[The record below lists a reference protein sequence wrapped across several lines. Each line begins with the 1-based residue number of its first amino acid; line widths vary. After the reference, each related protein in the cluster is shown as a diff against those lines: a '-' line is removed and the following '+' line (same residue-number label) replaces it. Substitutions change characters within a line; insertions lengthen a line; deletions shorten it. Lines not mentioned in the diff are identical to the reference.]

1 MDQYF
6 LGTSVPTE
14 ENEAADV
21 SSRTNIAHMVVV
33 VYFFLNLERIYI
45 NIDMRAFFTNLLA
58 AAIVVAG
65 CQSSNDIDD
74 VVNDDVEGNI
84 GTVVA
89 YVEGME
95 DKDPNFLIDVQAIK
109 DFKFDFTVKTE
120 TPTYLYAISYF
131 NPTCDVL
138 ELESNNKK
146 GAYPYDAVLPLD
158 WLQVLQIDSQT
169 YECSI
174 TNVDS
179 AMEFFQSVRGIAL
192 LFADVD
198 GNKDP
203 GGIVL
208 QAE

>member
-1 MDQYF
+1 MQSC
-6 LGTSVPTE
+6 TKEP
-14 ENEAADV
+14 
-21 SSRTNIAHMVVV
+21 
-33 VYFFLNLERIYI
+33 
-45 NIDMRAFFTNLLA
+45 
-58 AAIVVAG
+58 
-65 CQSSNDIDD
+65 SSNDIDD

-95 DKDPNFLIDVQAIK
+95 DKDPNLLIDVQAIK

-120 TPTYLYAISYF
+120 TPTY
-131 NPTCDVL
+131 DVL

-198 GNKDP
+198 GNKTP
-203 GGIVL
+203 GSIVL
-208 QAE
+208 QTENH

>member
-1 MDQYF
+1 MGNIRYIF
-6 LGTSVPTE
+6 LLIGM
-14 ENEAADV
+14 
-21 SSRTNIAHMVVV
+21 I
-33 VYFFLNLERIYI
+33 FF
-45 NIDMRAFFTNLLA
+45 MQ
-58 AAIVVAG
+58 G
-65 CQSSNDIDD
+65 CAKESSSNDIDD

-95 DKDPNFLIDVQAIK
+95 DKDPNLLIDVQAIK

-120 TPTYLYAISYF
+120 TPTY
-131 NPTCDVL
+131 DVL

-192 LFADVD
+192 LFADID
-198 GNKDP
+198 GNKTP
-203 GGIVL
+203 GSIVL
-208 QAE
+208 QTEKH

>member
-1 MDQYF
+1 
-6 LGTSVPTE
+6 
-14 ENEAADV
+14 
-21 SSRTNIAHMVVV
+21 
-33 VYFFLNLERIYI
+33 
-45 NIDMRAFFTNLLA
+45 MRAFFTNLLA

-74 VVNDDVEGNI
+74 VVNDEVEGNI

-120 TPTYLYAISYF
+120 T
-131 NPTCDVL
+131 PTCDVL

-179 AMEFFQSVRGIAL
+179 AMVFFQSVRGIAL

-198 GNKDP
+198 GNKTP
-203 GGIVL
+203 GSIVL
-208 QAE
+208 QTENH

>member
-1 MDQYF
+1 MGNIRYIF
-6 LGTSVPTE
+6 LLIGM
-14 ENEAADV
+14 
-21 SSRTNIAHMVVV
+21 I
-33 VYFFLNLERIYI
+33 FFMQSCTKEP
-45 NIDMRAFFTNLLA
+45 
-58 AAIVVAG
+58 
-65 CQSSNDIDD
+65 SSNDIDD
-74 VVNDDVEGNI
+74 VVNDEVEGNI

-95 DKDPNFLIDVQAIK
+95 DKDPNLLIDVQAIK

-120 TPTYLYAISYF
+120 TPTY
-131 NPTCDVL
+131 DVL

-192 LFADVD
+192 LFADID
-198 GNKDP
+198 GNKTP
-203 GGIVL
+203 GSIVL
-208 QAE
+208 QTENH

>member
-1 MDQYF
+1 MGNIRYIF
-6 LGTSVPTE
+6 LLIGM
-14 ENEAADV
+14 
-21 SSRTNIAHMVVV
+21 I
-33 VYFFLNLERIYI
+33 FFMQSCTKEP
-45 NIDMRAFFTNLLA
+45 
-58 AAIVVAG
+58 
-65 CQSSNDIDD
+65 SSNDIDD

-95 DKDPNFLIDVQAIK
+95 DKDPNLLIDVQAIK

-120 TPTYLYAISYF
+120 TPTY
-131 NPTCDVL
+131 DVL

-198 GNKDP
+198 GNKTP
-203 GGIVL
+203 GSIVL
-208 QAE
+208 QTENH

>member
-1 MDQYF
+1 M
-6 LGTSVPTE
+6 
-14 ENEAADV
+14 
-21 SSRTNIAHMVVV
+21 
-33 VYFFLNLERIYI
+33 
-45 NIDMRAFFTNLLA
+45 
-58 AAIVVAG
+58 
-65 CQSSNDIDD
+65 
-74 VVNDDVEGNI
+74 
-84 GTVVA
+84 VA

-95 DKDPNFLIDVQAIK
+95 DKDPNLLIDVQAIK

-120 TPTYLYAISYF
+120 TPTYLYAIRYL
-131 NPTCDVL
+131 NPTYDVL

-192 LFADVD
+192 LFADID
-198 GNKDP
+198 GNKTP
-203 GGIVL
+203 GSIVL
-208 QAE
+208 QTENH

>member
-1 MDQYF
+1 MGNIRYIF
-6 LGTSVPTE
+6 LLIGM
-14 ENEAADV
+14 
-21 SSRTNIAHMVVV
+21 I
-33 VYFFLNLERIYI
+33 FFMQSCTKEP
-45 NIDMRAFFTNLLA
+45 
-58 AAIVVAG
+58 
-65 CQSSNDIDD
+65 SSNDIDD
-74 VVNDDVEGNI
+74 VVNDEVEGNI

-95 DKDPNFLIDVQAIK
+95 DKDPNLLIDVQAIK

-120 TPTYLYAISYF
+120 TPTY
-131 NPTCDVL
+131 DVL

-198 GNKDP
+198 GNKTP
-203 GGIVL
+203 GSIVL
-208 QAE
+208 QTENH

>member
-1 MDQYF
+1 
-6 LGTSVPTE
+6 
-14 ENEAADV
+14 
-21 SSRTNIAHMVVV
+21 
-33 VYFFLNLERIYI
+33 
-45 NIDMRAFFTNLLA
+45 MRAFFTNLLA

-65 CQSSNDIDD
+65 CQSSNDIDE
-74 VVNDDVEGNI
+74 VVNDEVEGNI

-120 TPTYLYAISYF
+120 T
-131 NPTCDVL
+131 PTCDVL

-179 AMEFFQSVRGIAL
+179 AMVFFQSVRGIAL

-198 GNKDP
+198 GNKTP
-203 GGIVL
+203 GSIVL
-208 QAE
+208 QTENH

>member
-1 MDQYF
+1 
-6 LGTSVPTE
+6 
-14 ENEAADV
+14 
-21 SSRTNIAHMVVV
+21 
-33 VYFFLNLERIYI
+33 
-45 NIDMRAFFTNLLA
+45 MRAFFTNLLA

-65 CQSSNDIDD
+65 CQSSNDIDE
-74 VVNDDVEGNI
+74 VVNDDVVGNI

-95 DKDPNFLIDVQAIK
+95 DKDPNLLIDVQAIK

-120 TPTYLYAISYF
+120 T
-131 NPTCDVL
+131 PTCDVL

-179 AMEFFQSVRGIAL
+179 AMVFFQSVRGIAL

-198 GNKDP
+198 GNKTP
-203 GGIVL
+203 GSIVL
-208 QAE
+208 QTENH

>member
-1 MDQYF
+1 MGNIRYIF
-6 LGTSVPTE
+6 LLIGM
-14 ENEAADV
+14 
-21 SSRTNIAHMVVV
+21 I
-33 VYFFLNLERIYI
+33 FF
-45 NIDMRAFFTNLLA
+45 MQ
-58 AAIVVAG
+58 G
-65 CQSSNDIDD
+65 CAKESSSNDIDD

-95 DKDPNFLIDVQAIK
+95 DKDPNLLIDVQAIK

-120 TPTYLYAISYF
+120 TPTYLYAIRYF
-131 NPTCDVL
+131 NPTYDVL

-192 LFADVD
+192 LFADID
-198 GNKDP
+198 GNKTP
-203 GGIVL
+203 GSIVL
-208 QAE
+208 QTETH

>member
-1 MDQYF
+1 M
-6 LGTSVPTE
+6 G
-14 ENEAADV
+14 
-21 SSRTNIAHMVVV
+21 NIRYIVLLIGMI
-33 VYFFLNLERIYI
+33 FFMQSCTKEP
-45 NIDMRAFFTNLLA
+45 
-58 AAIVVAG
+58 
-65 CQSSNDIDD
+65 SSNDIDD

-95 DKDPNFLIDVQAIK
+95 DKDPNLLIDVQAIK

-120 TPTYLYAISYF
+120 TPTY
-131 NPTCDVL
+131 DVL

-198 GNKDP
+198 GNKTP
-203 GGIVL
+203 GSIVL
-208 QAE
+208 QTENH

>member
-1 MDQYF
+1 MQSC
-6 LGTSVPTE
+6 TKEP
-14 ENEAADV
+14 
-21 SSRTNIAHMVVV
+21 
-33 VYFFLNLERIYI
+33 
-45 NIDMRAFFTNLLA
+45 
-58 AAIVVAG
+58 
-65 CQSSNDIDD
+65 SSNDIDD
-74 VVNDDVEGNI
+74 VVNDEVEGNI

-95 DKDPNFLIDVQAIK
+95 DKDPNLLIDVQAIK

-120 TPTYLYAISYF
+120 TPTY
-131 NPTCDVL
+131 DVL

-198 GNKDP
+198 GNKTP
-203 GGIVL
+203 GSIVL
-208 QAE
+208 QTENH